1 MQDRVRNRRDW
12 STGIYCKNAES
23 DISGKT
29 RRKAQET
36 EITEKRLCRDSITS
50 RAGGWLQDGHIRQQ
64 VTDQGACCRSGN
76 FQRPERT
83 RKRAAGPDQELGDHS
98 LSESESCCLLFDP
111 LVDVFL

>member
-1 MQDRVRNRRDW
+1 MQDCVRYWRDW
-12 STGIYCKNAES
+12 CAGIYCKNAGPAV
-23 DISGKT
+23 SGET
-29 RRKAQET
+29 RRKAQKT

-83 RKRAAGPDQELGDHS
+83 RKRAAGSRDRTAGEQRENL
-98 LSESESCCLLFDP
+98 LS
-111 LVDVFL
+111 